1 MYINNSLPTRLGIYD
16 VPVKEFF
23 SYQYLPV
30 KMSGNHIIK
39 IEPRLNILSSL
50 LGAISCDF
58 VAYKGLNKFI
68 DSYMYLTA
76 KNRIV
81 SPDCHFN
88 RDGYHIDGYGTEDT
102 NYIWSNSSPTEFNFG
117 EFNLSDDD
125 SISLAEMAAQAKSE
139 NICVYKNNSLLRL
152 DSTVVH
158 RVAKPTSVSPRC
170 FVKVS
175 FSESKYNLDG
185 NSHNYEFDYSW
196 EMLERKIDRNQP
208 NVRPDKILQ
217 K

>member
-1 MYINNSLPTRLGIYD
+1 MIINSSLPVHLGIHD
-16 VPVKEFF
+16 IQVKEFF

-30 KMSGNHIIK
+30 KMAGNHIIK

-50 LGAISCDF
+50 LGTISCDF
-58 VAYKGLNKFI
+58 VAYKGLNKFV

-88 RDGYHIDGYGTEDT
+88 RDGYHIDGYRTEDT

-158 RVAKPTSVSPRC
+158 RVANPTSVSARC
-170 FVKVS
+170 FIKVS
-175 FSESKYNLDG
+175 FSESKYNLEG
-185 NSHNYEFDYSW
+185 NSHNYEFEYDW

-208 NVRPDKILQ
+208 NANN
-217 K
+217 